1 MSLKSAAGW
10 AGSTRVRPTVTEP
23 ARPVASGPDV
33 AGLCAIEARTACL
46 DNPEHVCRLGECV
59 CRGRWGRMHPV
70 AGCFDFRVSARLLIL
85 FVLAILHNA
94 HAIPNP

>member
-1 MSLKSAAGW
+1 
-10 AGSTRVRPTVTEP
+10 
-23 ARPVASGPDV
+23 
-33 AGLCAIEARTACL
+33 
-46 DNPEHVCRLGECV
+46 
-59 CRGRWGRMHPV
+59 MHPV